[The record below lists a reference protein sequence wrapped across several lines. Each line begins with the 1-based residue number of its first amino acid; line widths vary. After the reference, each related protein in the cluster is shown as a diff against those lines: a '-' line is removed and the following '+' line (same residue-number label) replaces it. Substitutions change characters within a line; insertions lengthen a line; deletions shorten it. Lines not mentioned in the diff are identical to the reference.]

1 LRQAPRERGAAGP
14 LGMLAVFLASTIV
27 ITIVMLFA
35 TGVAQRGILPRLQNR
50 SSEALSVA
58 PPSVLQA
65 GQAAGDPA
73 PTDRGPAAADSLRAL
88 LQQVRLEEQRMQEQ
102 VERLAAATDDIESA
116 RGVADRDAEERIAG
130 LAKVYSSMKPQ
141 AAARVMVNL
150 DDDTFKR
157 VLDKLSVRQAAKVL
171 AYVDPVRV
179 ARITQEA
186 AASASDRADTG
197 IQER

>member
-1 LRQAPRERGAAGP
+1 
-14 LGMLAVFLASTIV
+14 
-27 ITIVMLFA
+27 
-35 TGVAQRGILPRLQNR
+35 
-50 SSEALSVA
+50 
-58 PPSVLQA
+58 
-65 GQAAGDPA
+65 
-73 PTDRGPAAADSLRAL
+73 
-88 LQQVRLEEQRMQEQ
+88 MQEQ

-186 AASASDRADTG
+186 AVSASDRADTG